1 MKTTLLRLNNA
12 LLFACVS
19 MYFGTGWSLVLFQFP
34 IIPKL
39 TPDNYYMQF
48 VPAVDAATRFFT
60 YMTILM
66 LILAIVMIVSEWKS
80 GWKWVP
86 IVVLLAVIAATVL
99 TRQSILPINDEMRAG
114 IRDATHLQEVL
125 GRWSTLNRVRV
136 SLWTVQWLAMMIYYA
151 KRTKPGPE
159 GAR

>member
-1 MKTTLLRLNNA
+1 MKTTLLRLNDA

-19 MYFGTGWSLVLFQFP
+19 MYFGTGWSLLLFQFP

-66 LILAIVMIVSEWKS
+66 MVLAIVMIVSEWKS

-86 IVVLLAVIAATVL
+86 IVVLLAVIAATAL
-99 TRQSILPINDEMRAG
+99 TRQYILPINDEMRNG
-114 IRDATHLQEVL
+114 IRDAVQLQEVL
-125 GRWSTLNRVRV
+125 ARWSTLNRVRV

-151 KRTKPGPE
+151 ARTTPGRE
-159 GAR
+159 GTR